1 MFAPR
6 LARGYATASN
16 AVKIP
21 AVLHGIE
28 GRYATAL
35 YSAAAKKQA
44 LETVESDLKQVKA
57 VVEKDTKL
65 RAFLENPTINRNE
78 KKDGVKKMLGAG
90 KYSDLTKNFFDTLAE
105 NGRLYDTVKIIN
117 SYDTLMSAHRGEVQV
132 TITSAKELDAKD
144 INKIKGFLSKSSY
157 VSPKQTLVVSNKVNP
172 SILGGL
178 VVEFGDKTIDL
189 SVSSKVNKL
198 NQLLQAMRL
207 SAGTSIAITFGL
219 ATVGVFASTQE
230 AFHEELVLKP
240 LQDGSVY
247 SHFQFTTHLAWPSD
261 ARNSIEASQ
270 HLSGTGVELSA
281 WLRDNDKTDKNWK
294 GLVNTLS
301 GLFCASLN
309 FIDETITV
317 EPRLSFRNDGV
328 YNVYHQSRSH
338 AANQNDTRLRYGSLP
353 HENVCT
359 ENLTPWIKLLPCKS
373 KAGIAS
379 LLKSHKLFDSRFYSM
394 AIHVR
399 PVCEDELC
407 TVKSLELVQSISTVI
422 DVVRSTGSSDWTMDI
437 LFERQITQACPLASS
452 SNVVVITSLPNG
464 KSAEDAYEL
473 IPAPGKYSVKDIK
486 EDNHR
491 VSVYNLL
498 ERYTA
503 NPNIGSFELSMRW
516 TNKTD
521 KSRVD
526 VPGVVAHRYFTGY
539 GQERGGLTI
548 ELHNHNSEPVE
559 ALYFD
564 TLPWF
569 LKLYLHTMTIQ
580 VDNSEINS
588 LDDIVLS
595 KYYQPAI
602 DRASPA
608 VLEMKLRLPAQT
620 MVKFSVQF
628 DKVFLKYTEH
638 PPDANRGFDV
648 GCAVLTAFLPRGQG
662 QIGFGGLDYLRSF
675 QGRDQSLLNNGLEQ
689 VRVYTEPL
697 MVSLPTPDFSMPY
710 NVITLTCTVIV
721 LFFGSMFNLLT
732 RNFEVVEPKKDK

>member
-1 MFAPR
+1 
-6 LARGYATASN
+6 
-16 AVKIP
+16 
-21 AVLHGIE
+21 
-28 GRYATAL
+28 
-35 YSAAAKKQA
+35 
-44 LETVESDLKQVKA
+44 
-57 VVEKDTKL
+57 
-65 RAFLENPTINRNE
+65 
-78 KKDGVKKMLGAG
+78 
-90 KYSDLTKNFFDTLAE
+90 
-105 NGRLYDTVKIIN
+105 
-117 SYDTLMSAHRGEVQV
+117 
-132 TITSAKELDAKD
+132 
-144 INKIKGFLSKSSY
+144 
-157 VSPKQTLVVSNKVNP
+157 
-172 SILGGL
+172 
-178 VVEFGDKTIDL
+178 
-189 SVSSKVNKL
+189 
-198 NQLLQAMRL
+198 MRL
-207 SAGTSIAITFGL
+207 STGTSIAITL
-219 ATVGVFASTQE
+219 ALAIVGVRASAQE

-261 ARNSIEASQ
+261 ANDSIDATQRLFSHYNLFPRSIGQVLQSFDVEEL
-270 HLSGTGVELSA
+270 HLTFTQGRWQYKDWGYHLAPTAGTGVELSA
-281 WLRDNDKTDKNWK
+281 WLKDNDRIEGSWK

-309 FIDETITV
+309 FIDDTITV
-317 EPRLSFRNDGV
+317 EPRLSFRNEGV
-328 YNVYHQSRSH
+328 YNVHHHSSPTT
-338 AANQNDTRLRYGSLP
+338 AAPSGTRLRYGSLP

-379 LLKSHKLFDSRFYSM
+379 LIKSHKLFDSRFYSM

-399 PVCEDELC
+399 PVCEDEHC
-407 TVKSLELVQSISTVI
+407 TVKSLEFVQSISTVI
-422 DVVRSTGSSDWTMDI
+422 DVARETGNSNWTLNT
-437 LFERQITQACPLASS
+437 LFERQITEACPLASS
-452 SNVVVITSLPNG
+452 SNIVVILPGG
-464 KSAEDAYEL
+464 KSAEGTYEL
-473 IPAPGKYSVKDIK
+473 NPAPGKHSVKEIK

-491 VSVYNLL
+491 VAVYNLL
-498 ERYTA
+498 ERYTLQ
-503 NPNIGSFELSMRW
+503 PNAGTFELFLNWSKDLAD
-516 TNKTD
+516 TK
-521 KSRVD
+521 VD

-564 TLPWF
+564 ALPWF
-569 LKLYLHTMTIQ
+569 LKLYLHTMKIQ
-580 VDNSEINS
+580 VDNPAINN

-602 DRASPA
+602 DRGSPA
-608 VLEMKLRLPAQT
+608 VLEMKLKLPAQT
-620 MVKFSVQF
+620 MVKFSLQF

-675 QGRDQSLLNNGLEQ
+675 QGRDQSLLSSGLEQ
-689 VRVYTEPL
+689 VRIYTEPL

-732 RNFEVVEPKKDK
+732 RSFEVVEPKKTK

>member
-1 MFAPR
+1 

-57 VVEKDTKL
+57 VVEKDAKL

-198 NQLLQAMRL
+198 NQLLQVL
-207 SAGTSIAITFGL
+207 QSFD
-219 ATVGVFASTQE
+219 V
-230 AFHEELVLKP
+230 EELHLT
-240 LQDGSVY
+240 
-247 SHFQFTTHLAWPSD
+247 FTQGRWQYKDWGYHLAPT
-261 ARNSIEASQ
+261 A
-270 HLSGTGVELSA
+270 GTGVELSA

-328 YNVYHQSRSH
+328 YNVYHQSRSN

-407 TVKSLELVQSISTVI
+407 TIKSLELVQSISTVI

-437 LFERQITQACPLASS
+437 LFERTITQACPLASS

-464 KSAEDAYEL
+464 KSAKDAYEL

-486 EDNHR
+486 EDKHR

-503 NPNIGSFELSMRW
+503 NPNIGPFELAMRW

-675 QGRDQSLLNNGLEQ
+675 QGRDQSLLNSGLEQ
-689 VRVYTEPL
+689 VRIYTEPL

-732 RNFEVVEPKKDK
+732 RNFEVVEPKKDM